1 MGGLVGLFLV
11 DGRFAFF
18 EFGVELLFTF
28 VYQHVFLEDS
38 LGLGNGRGRR
48 GELGAGL
55 GLGVGKGMG
64 RRLEEILLFL

>member
-28 VYQHVFLEDS
+28 VYEHVFLEDS
-38 LGLGNGRGRR
+38 LGLGDGRGR
-48 GELGAGL
+48 GSELEAGF
-55 GLGVGKGMG
+55 GVGVGKG

>member
-28 VYQHVFLEDS
+28 VYEHVF
-38 LGLGNGRGRR
+38 
-48 GELGAGL
+48 
-55 GLGVGKGMG
+55 
-64 RRLEEILLFL
+64 RLVQRICRAVVD